1 MQKISSSEFGKLW
14 LQDSWS
20 GCPTPEPLKTSG
32 PECRGNAVQ
41 EFAKYM
47 WPQNPLW
54 QHNFA
59 QNSVWEPL
67 VNWLLC
73 IYFSQ
78 SLLPSTK
85 RHEERNTFYSLPPSP
100 PLHLKICLSS
110 LLLEIIGET
119 AFLHRRRQ
127 WHPTPVLLPGKS
139 MDRAAW

>member
-1 MQKISSSEFGKLW
+1 MVSQLILTENKQTNKQTKTPVPVDYAENIFKWVWKTLASGQLTRLPYSRTSQN
-14 LQDSWS
+14 LQY
-20 GCPTPEPLKTSG
+20 
-32 PECRGNAVQ
+32 ECRGNVIQ

-85 RHEERNTFYSLPPSP
+85 RHEKERNLFYSLPPSP
-100 PLHLKICLSS
+100 PLHLKICFSS
-110 LLLEIIGET
+110 LCSEITI
-119 AFLHRRRQ
+119 
-127 WHPTPVLLPGKS
+127 
-139 MDRAAW
+139 